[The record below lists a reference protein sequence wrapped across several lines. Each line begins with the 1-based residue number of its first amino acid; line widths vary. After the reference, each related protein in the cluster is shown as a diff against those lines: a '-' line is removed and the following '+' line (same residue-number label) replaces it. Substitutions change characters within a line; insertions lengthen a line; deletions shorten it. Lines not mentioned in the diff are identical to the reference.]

1 MDQVHLL
8 CTGMVDSV
16 IYCICYV
23 CVGTQ
28 WSTRRVGREGSNGA
42 EGNDG

>member
-8 CTGMVDSV
+8 CTGMDDTVV
-16 IYCICYV
+16 YCIRYV

-28 WSTRRVGREGSNGA
+28 WRNRRVGREGSNGA